1 MKVISAFFTERNSK
15 LTVMCEHQGS
25 LRVVHHLITK
35 EAAEKTDHIELRIK
49 GRFGL
54 QLTLVVTKEELSA
67 ALRQN
72 ELDYAEWK
80 ALNEAGQETKS
91 WSDWATDR
99 LKMRL
104 MMVGSKSV

>member
-1 MKVISAFFTERNSK
+1 MKAISAFFTERNSK

-25 LRVVHHLITK
+25 LRIVHHLITK
-35 EAAEKTDHIELRIK
+35 EEADKADRIQLSIK

-54 QLTLVVTKEELSA
+54 QSTLVVTKEELNA

-72 ELDYAEWK
+72 EMDYVEWK
-80 ALNEAGQETKS
+80 ALNEAGQEMKS

-99 LKMRL
+99 LKMRIII
-104 MMVGSKSV
+104 